1 METTVP
7 RNIRAKYTFKSI
19 LFCVVFTGL
28 FVIFSFTKS
37 FIPNNLERLAHGIVG
52 TFAAFLATILF
63 LKFDRKQLSDI
74 GLTFKRNTI
83 IKFVAGVMIGVVI
96 MGLLASTV
104 LYFSNVTAEVNP
116 RSSVWHFLLAT
127 LPLIPLAYMEELG
140 FRAYPLEILKDKIGI
155 RLSIIIT
162 SILFALYHIV
172 NGWTIANSFLGPA
185 VWGLVF
191 GLAAVYSKGI
201 AMPTGIH
208 YAANLTTSAFGAA
221 SSTVSIWAI
230 KQPNASST
238 KYGGTDWL
246 TILPALALL
255 LFAIFCIELSMR
267 RKRPLTVRW
276 QKQG

>member
-1 METTVP
+1 
-7 RNIRAKYTFKSI
+7 
-19 LFCVVFTGL
+19 
-28 FVIFSFTKS
+28 
-37 FIPNNLERLAHGIVG
+37 
-52 TFAAFLATILF
+52 
-63 LKFDRKQLSDI
+63 
-74 GLTFKRNTI
+74 
-83 IKFVAGVMIGVVI
+83 
-96 MGLLASTV
+96 
-104 LYFSNVTAEVNP
+104 
-116 RSSVWHFLLAT
+116 
-127 LPLIPLAYMEELG
+127 
-140 FRAYPLEILKDKIGI
+140 
-155 RLSIIIT
+155 
-162 SILFALYHIV
+162 
-172 NGWTIANSFLGPA
+172 

-255 LFAIFCIELSMR
+255 LFAIFCIELYMR